1 MTEELDKEDSDRD
14 DDEVKDEDIAA
25 LDELLTTEELAD
37 VGAGV
42 II

>member
-1 MTEELDKEDSDRD
+1 MTEELDRADFDRD
-14 DDEVKDEDIAA
+14 DDEVKDEEIAA
-25 LDELLTTEELAD
+25 SDELLTTEELAD